1 MLACVD
7 IACTSTIARCLIVV
21 AFSEKCAET
30 WVMTN
35 GKPASVE
42 ASTYYV
48 LLLLKS
54 NVIRCSESK
63 YWLQVPSNMPRPA
76 FRVDCERSGLPHRG
90 VGPEHINLL
99 SVFTSS
105 HCQLLIDTSRQFWS
119 ECVSLHQA
127 SRISCPL
134 DSTVT
139 ICLCAQCSSLLYST
153 LLELSATF
161 LKPTQHVLTSF
172 L

>member
-1 MLACVD
+1 
-7 IACTSTIARCLIVV
+7 
-21 AFSEKCAET
+21 
-30 WVMTN
+30 
-35 GKPASVE
+35 
-42 ASTYYV
+42 
-48 LLLLKS
+48 
-54 NVIRCSESK
+54 
-63 YWLQVPSNMPRPA
+63 MPRPA

-90 VGPEHINLL
+90 VGPEHINSL

-153 LLELSATF
+153 LYELSATF

-172 L
+172 S